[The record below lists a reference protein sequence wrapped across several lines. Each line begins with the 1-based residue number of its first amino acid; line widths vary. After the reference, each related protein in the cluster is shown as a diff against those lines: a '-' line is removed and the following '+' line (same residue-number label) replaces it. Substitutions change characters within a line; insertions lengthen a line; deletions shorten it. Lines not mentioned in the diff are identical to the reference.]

1 MDDFDRAFIGE
12 FREFKANALSRL
24 DLILVNQRLSRAQGK
39 LNMAELDEML
49 AMISEK
55 MNAQT
60 TVVDSFKPFIQGLF
74 DQIKNTVPMLT
85 PEQRAVLTTIQTGVE
100 ANTDK
105 LAADMLANTAAT
117 AAPPPAA

>member
-1 MDDFDRAFIGE
+1 
-12 FREFKANALSRL
+12 
-24 DLILVNQRLSRAQGK
+24 
-39 LNMAELDEML
+39 MAELDEML

-117 AAPPPAA
+117 AETPPAA